1 MLQRLFSSHLGD
13 VEQLRI
19 HDVLGRLAARVARGT
34 GGVGNRVIERTAE
47 RSGLKLLAARDGIG
61 SARPRICVAE
71 VTPLVVYRG
80 RRGKEERWKR
90 GDGSVGQWRRRLR
103 RGRQQHARASAKG
116 RGEQE

>member
-34 GGVGNRVIERTAE
+34 GGVGNRVIERAAE
-47 RSGLKLLAARDGIG
+47 RSGLKLLAAGHSVG
-61 SARPRICVAE
+61 SARPGIFIAE

-80 RRGKEERWKR
+80 RRGKEEREGR
-90 GDGSVGQWRRRLR
+90 EVSGSV
-103 RGRQQHARASAKG
+103 
-116 RGEQE
+116 ET